1 MAKLVL
7 ILKFTLLSKKTNH
20 FSYLP
25 GTGIYYPAVKT
36 RIQNF
41 PFCIIFFPIFALLFV
56 PTNKISI

>member
-41 PFCIIFFPIFALLFV
+41 PFCIIFFPIFASYQQI
-56 PTNKISI
+56 K